1 MAVIKCDD
9 TTAGRTYVAKITRDS
24 DGYMWDGVSAW
35 VAENTLTDAEQATA
49 AGLATTT
56 PVVSATGTH
65 SHYIFTTPVGITV
78 ACHIGLYLTSYAVG
92 DREAYW
98 ADYDPQVGQIL
109 EDTNEVQAELADGG
123 RTDLLIDGIAA
134 KTINI
139 PASPAAVGSAM
150 TVSDKTGFSLAATG
164 LDAITATEP
173 TGKPSTFP
181 GWVMWLVQRFR
192 RSAKTTSTIT
202 VLTEAGATLTTQA
215 ITDDGAGAET
225 LGPPA

>member
-1 MAVIKCDD
+1 MAVIKLDD

-24 DGYMWDGVSAW
+24 DGYMWNGVDDF
-35 VAENTLTDAEQATA
+35 VAENTLTDAQQATA
-49 AGLATTT
+49 VGLATTT
-56 PVVSATGTH
+56 AVVSGTGTH
-65 SHYIFTTPVGITV
+65 SHYVFTVPAGIAV
-78 ACHIGLYLTSYAVG
+78 PCHIGLYLTSYAVG
-92 DREAYW
+92 TKEAYE
-98 ADYDPQVGQIL
+98 ADYDPTDQQIL

-134 KTINI
+134 KTTNI

-150 TVSDKTGFSLAATG
+150 VVSDKTGFSLAATG

-173 TGKPSTFP
+173 TGKPTTFP
-181 GWVMWLVQRFR
+181 GWIMWLIQRA
-192 RSAKTTSTIT
+192 RSSSKSTTQIL
-202 VLTEAGATLTTQA
+202 VKTEAGATLTTQA